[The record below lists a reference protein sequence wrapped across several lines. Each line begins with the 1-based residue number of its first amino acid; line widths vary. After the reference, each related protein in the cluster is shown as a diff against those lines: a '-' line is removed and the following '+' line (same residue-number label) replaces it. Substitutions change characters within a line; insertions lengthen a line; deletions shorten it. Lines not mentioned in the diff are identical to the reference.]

1 VYIKHITNN
10 GEINMSACEFCSR
23 KIGNKGSLAA
33 HTKSCKNN
41 PNRIK
46 PTRSSKAGQ
55 QKGCI
60 PWNKN
65 KTFEDQTISRL
76 INTIETGAYKK
87 HSDTSIRRLV
97 RLYLI
102 HKHGHKCMLCGLSE
116 WRDIPMPL
124 VSDHID
130 GDSSNN
136 DLDNFRI
143 ICNNCDAT
151 LPTFKGKNRGNGR
164 KDRYN

>member
-1 VYIKHITNN
+1 MNKCNFCNRI
-10 GEINMSACEFCSR
+10 IN
-23 KIGNKGSLAA
+23 NKGSLFA
-33 HTKSCKNN
+33 HIKCCIKN

-46 PTRSSKAGQ
+46 YNRSDKAGQ

-65 KTFEDQTISRL
+65 KTFKEKSLIKL
-76 INTIETGAYKK
+76 INTIESQEYKNY
-87 HSDTSIRRLV
+87 SDYSIRRLI

-102 HKHGHKCMLCGLSE
+102 YKNGHRCMMCGLSE
-116 WRDIPMPL
+116 WMNMPIPL

-130 GDSSNN
+130 GNTNN
-136 DLDNFRI
+136 KDLNNFRI

-164 KDRYN
+164 KNRYKKTKDPS

>member
-1 VYIKHITNN
+1 
-10 GEINMSACEFCSR
+10 MSVCEFCSR

-65 KTFEDQTISRL
+65 KTFEDQAISRL

-102 HKHGHKCMLCGLSE
+102 HKHSHKCMLCGLSE

-136 DLDNFRI
+136 NLDNFRI